1 MTFAPTEVCFAPHGD
16 SSIIGRFN
24 EKGEGNMFEYSENR
38 EDFYKSY
45 PHKVWVTTPW
55 HMDSGWR
62 FANVKKTVAYI
73 LTNDENGEDVVEK
86 WYIKKNVKYT
96 PPSINGSFR
105 KRHF

>member
-1 MTFAPTEVCFAPHGD
+1 
-16 SSIIGRFN
+16 
-24 EKGEGNMFEYSENR
+24 
-38 EDFYKSY
+38 
-45 PHKVWVTTPW
+45 
-55 HMDSGWR
+55 MDAGWR